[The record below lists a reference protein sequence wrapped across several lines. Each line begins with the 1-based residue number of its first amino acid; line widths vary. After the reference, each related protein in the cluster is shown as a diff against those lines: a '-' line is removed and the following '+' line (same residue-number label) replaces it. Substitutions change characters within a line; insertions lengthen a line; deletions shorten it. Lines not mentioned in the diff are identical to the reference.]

1 MSYLIEQVAG
11 EPIVIVTF
19 EEGFDAATQTGDLI
33 RDVAETLAHTSGPVY
48 TIFEASKVKIT
59 FSKLA
64 AGMADATRLLPSRGL
79 PPRIQGLVVCRDDL
93 IRLGAR
99 AINHSQGSGSEVL
112 VFDTLDEALTHA
124 RLSLGAAEHRTA

>member
-1 MSYLIEQVAG
+1 MSYLIEQMAG

-19 EEGFDAATQTGDLI
+19 EEGFDAGTQTGDLI
-33 RDVAETLAHTSGPVY
+33 RDVTETLAHTSGPIF

-99 AINHSQGSGSEVL
+99 AINHSQGSEVL
-112 VFDTLDEALTHA
+112 VFDTLDEALSYA
-124 RLSLGAAEHRTA
+124 RLSLRSARHRSA